1 MNYIHHNAQ
10 IGKNVTVGP
19 FSYISEHVEIG
30 DGTKIE
36 SNVVIMD
43 YVKIGSNC
51 HIFPGAVIGATPQ
64 DLKFKGE
71 ISWVE
76 IGDNCSLRE
85 CVTVNRG
92 TEASGKLKTRIGNNC
107 LIMSYSHVAHD
118 CSIGNNVVLA
128 SFTGLAG
135 ETDIHDYAILGGK
148 TGTHQ
153 FTRIGAH
160 VMTMGGSLVGKDIPP
175 YIIAG
180 HLPLSYGG
188 VNRIGLRRRGFATPK
203 IEEISS
209 IYKVI
214 YQSSLNTT
222 DACNKVEQDFPQ
234 TEERDLILNFIRS
247 SKRGIVRRTVS
258 LDEMEE
264 F

>member
-1 MNYIHHNAQ
+1 MNLIHPKARL
-10 IGKNVTVGP
+10 GRNVTVGP
-19 FSYISEHVEIG
+19 FSYVSEHVEIG
-30 DGTKIE
+30 DNCQIA

-43 YVKIGSNC
+43 YVKIGNNC
-51 HIFPGAVIGATPQ
+51 RIFPGAVVGAEPQ

-71 ISWVE
+71 TSHVE
-76 IGDNCSLRE
+76 IGNNCVLRE

-92 TEASGKLKTRIGNNC
+92 TEASGKLTTKIGDNC

-118 CSIGNNVVLA
+118 CRLGNSVVLS

-135 ETDIHDYAILGGK
+135 ETDIDDYAILGGK

-153 FTRIGAH
+153 FSRIGSH

-180 HLPLSYGG
+180 HLPLSFGG
-188 VNRIGLRRRGFATPK
+188 VNRIGLRRRGFSTPK

-214 YQSSLNTT
+214 YQGTLNTT
-222 DACNKVEQDFPQ
+222 DACNRVEQDFPQ

-247 SKRGIVRRTVS
+247 SKRGIIRRVNF
-258 LDEMEE
+258 DEE
-264 F
+264 

>member
-1 MNYIHHNAQ
+1 MNYIHPNAK
-10 IGKNVTVGP
+10 IGKNVTAGP

-43 YVKIGSNC
+43 YVKIGNNC
-51 HIFPGAVIGATPQ
+51 HIFPGAVIGAIPQ
-64 DLKFKGE
+64 DLKYKGE

-76 IGDNCSLRE
+76 IGDNCTLRE

-92 TEASGKLKTRIGNNC
+92 TAASGKLRTRIGNNC
-107 LIMSYSHVAHD
+107 LIMSYSHIAHD
-118 CSIGNNVVLA
+118 CFIGNNVVLS

-135 ETDIHDYAILGGK
+135 ETDIYDYAILGGK

-153 FTRIGAH
+153 FSRIGAH

-188 VNRIGLRRRGFATPK
+188 VNRIGLRRRGFSVQK
-203 IEEISS
+203 IEEICS

-214 YQSSLNTT
+214 YQGNLNTT
-222 DACNKVEQDFPQ
+222 DACHKVEQDFPQ
-234 TEERDLILNFIRS
+234 TEERDYILTFIRS
-247 SKRGIVRRTVS
+247 SKRGIVHRVIG
-258 LDEMEE
+258 LDEMELL
-264 F
+264 

>member
-1 MNYIHHNAQ
+1 MNSYIHPNAK
-10 IGKNVTVGP
+10 IGKDVTIGP
-19 FSYISEHVEIG
+19 FSYIAEHVEIG
-30 DGTKIE
+30 EGTKID

-51 HIFPGAVIGATPQ
+51 RIFPGAIIGAEPQ

-76 IGDNCSLRE
+76 IGDNCLIRE
-85 CVTVNRG
+85 FVTVNRG
-92 TEASGKLKTRIGNNC
+92 TQASGKLKTTIGNNC

-118 CSIGNNVVLA
+118 CAIGNNVVLA

-180 HLPLSYGG
+180 HHPLAFGG
-188 VNRIGLRRRGFATPK
+188 VNRIGLRRRGFSVTQ
-203 IEEISS
+203 IEEIHS
-209 IYKVI
+209 IYRVI
-214 YQSSLNTT
+214 YQSNLNTT
-222 DACNKVEQDFPQ
+222 DACNKIEQDFAP
-234 TEERDLILNFIRS
+234 TEERDFILNFIRT
-247 SKRGIVRRTVS
+247 SKRGIVRGVNF
-258 LDEMEE
+258 EE
-264 F
+264 E

>member
-1 MNYIHHNAQ
+1 MNHIHTNAKL
-10 IGKNVTVGP
+10 GKNVSVGP
-19 FSYISEHVEIG
+19 FSCIAEHVEIG
-30 DGTKIE
+30 DGTTIE

-51 HIFPGAVIGATPQ
+51 HIFPGAVIGAIPQ

-71 ISWVE
+71 TSWVE
-76 IGDNCSLRE
+76 IGDNCAIRE

-92 TEASGKLKTRIGNNC
+92 TEASGKLKTKIGNDC

-118 CSIGNNVVLA
+118 CMIGNNVVLA

-135 ETDIHDYAILGGK
+135 ETEIHDYAILGGK

-153 FTRIGAH
+153 FSRIGAH

-175 YIIAG
+175 YIIVG

-188 VNRIGLRRRGFATPK
+188 VNRIGLRRRGFPAQK

-214 YQSSLNTT
+214 YQGNLNTT
-222 DACNKVEQDFPQ
+222 DACGKVESDFVQ

-247 SKRGIVRRTVS
+247 SKRGIVRRVVS
-258 LDEMEE
+258 LDEMES

>member
-1 MNYIHHNAQ
+1 MNHIHPKAKL
-10 IGKNVTVGP
+10 GRNVTVGP
-19 FSYISEHVEIG
+19 FSYVSEHVEIG
-30 DGTKIE
+30 DNCQIA

-43 YVKIGSNC
+43 YVKIGDNC
-51 HIFPGAVIGATPQ
+51 RIFPGAVVGAEPQ

-71 ISWVE
+71 ISRVE
-76 IGDNCSLRE
+76 IGSNCVLRE

-92 TEASGKLKTRIGNNC
+92 TEASGKFATKIGDNC

-118 CSIGNNVVLA
+118 CRLGNSVVLS

-135 ETDIHDYAILGGK
+135 ETDIDDYAILGGK

-153 FTRIGAH
+153 FSRIGSH

-180 HLPLSYGG
+180 HLPLSFGG
-188 VNRIGLRRRGFATPK
+188 VNRIGLRRRGFSTPK

-214 YQSSLNTT
+214 YQGTLNTT
-222 DACNKVEQDFPQ
+222 DACNRVEQDFPP

-247 SKRGIVRRTVS
+247 SKRGIIRRVNF
-258 LDEMEE
+258 DEE
-264 F
+264 

>member
-1 MNYIHHNAQ
+1 MNHIHPKAKL
-10 IGKNVTVGP
+10 GLNVTVGP
-19 FSYISEHVEIG
+19 FSYVSEHVEIG
-30 DGTKIE
+30 DNCRID

-43 YVKIGSNC
+43 YVKIGANC
-51 HIFPGAVIGATPQ
+51 RVFPGAVVGAEPQ

-71 ISWVE
+71 TSWVE
-76 IGDNCSLRE
+76 IGDNCMLRE

-92 TEASGKLKTRIGNNC
+92 TEASGKLTTKIGNNC

-118 CSIGNNVVLA
+118 CRLGNNVVLS

-135 ETDIHDYAILGGK
+135 ETDIDDYAILGGK

-153 FTRIGAH
+153 FSRIGAH

-180 HLPLSYGG
+180 HLPLSFGG
-188 VNRIGLRRRGFATPK
+188 VNRIGLRRRGFSTPK

-209 IYKVI
+209 IYKLI
-214 YQSSLNTT
+214 YQGTLNTT
-222 DACNKVEQDFPQ
+222 DACNKVELDFPQ

-247 SKRGIVRRTVS
+247 SKRGIIHRVNF
-258 LDEMEE
+258 DEE
-264 F
+264 